1 MTTLSAYLASLE
13 RSAAAAEQAEADFRR
28 ETEARAVA
36 LANAR
41 AHAYRRSNLM
51 ATLATL
57 AEGAETPELAVA
69 AVQAHLRARL
79 GWDDPSDARDAVLT
93 RFAPVA
99 LALFAAAHP
108 AEAGHAP
115 DAGTPDDPASDPA
128 SADPAGADPAGVD
141 PAGALAAFENWYA
154 ETRESPFWYL
164 FEHYIPE
171 TPRVDY

>member
-1 MTTLSAYLASLE
+1 MTVLSAYLASLE
-13 RSAAAAEQAEADFRR
+13 TAAAAAEQAEVDFRR
-28 ETEARAVA
+28 ETEARAAV

-69 AVQAHLRARL
+69 AVQAHLRVRL
-79 GWDDPSDARDAVLT
+79 GWDDTSDARDAVLS

-108 AEAGHAP
+108 VEEGSGPSDARGPGDAAP
-115 DAGTPDDPASDPA
+115 DPAT
-128 SADPAGADPAGVD
+128 
-141 PAGALAAFENWYA
+141 ALAAFEDWYSQ
-154 ETRESPFWYL
+154 TRESPFWYL

-171 TPRVDY
+171 TPRVDF

>member
-1 MTTLSAYLASLE
+1 MTVLSAYLASLE
-13 RSAAAAEQAEADFRR
+13 TAAAAAEQAEVDFRR
-28 ETEARAVA
+28 ETEARAAV

-69 AVQAHLRARL
+69 AVQAHLRVRL
-79 GWDDPSDARDAVLT
+79 GWDDMSDARDAVLS

-108 AEAGHAP
+108 VEPGSGSS
-115 DAGTPDDPASDPA
+115 DADQEPDPAA
-128 SADPAGADPAGVD
+128 
-141 PAGALAAFENWYA
+141 ALAAFENWYS

>member
-13 RSAAAAEQAEADFRR
+13 TAAAAAEQAEADFRR
-28 ETEARAVA
+28 ETEARAAA
-36 LANAR
+36 LAHAR

-79 GWDDPSDARDAVLT
+79 GWDDISDARDAVLS

-108 AEAGHAP
+108 VADAEAA
-115 DAGTPDDPASDPA
+115 DASTPGEGAPDDPAA
-128 SADPAGADPAGVD
+128 
-141 PAGALAAFENWYA
+141 ALAAFEAWYA

-171 TPRVDY
+171 TPRVDF

>member
-13 RSAAAAEQAEADFRR
+13 TAAAAAEQAEADFRR
-28 ETEARAVA
+28 ETEARAAA
-36 LANAR
+36 LAYAR
-41 AHAYRRSNLM
+41 AHAYRRSNLV

-79 GWDDPSDARDAVLT
+79 GWDDMSDARDAVLT

-99 LALFAAAHP
+99 LALFSAAHP
-108 AEAGHAP
+108 VADE
-115 DAGTPDDPASDPA
+115 DPAKTPE
-128 SADPAGADPAGVD
+128 GAAPD
-141 PAGALAAFENWYA
+141 PAGALAAFEDWYA

>member
-13 RSAAAAEQAEADFRR
+13 TAAAAAEQAEADFRR
-28 ETEARAVA
+28 ETEARAA
-36 LANAR
+36 TLAYAR
-41 AHAYRRSNLM
+41 AHAYRRSNLV

-79 GWDDPSDARDAVLT
+79 GWDDMSDARDAVLT

-108 AEAGHAP
+108 VADEGASGAAETP
-115 DAGTPDDPASDPA
+115 EGTPEGAP
-128 SADPAGADPAGVD
+128 ADPAA
-141 PAGALAAFENWYA
+141 ALAAFEDWYA